1 MLPGR
6 LPAIWPAGATRGA
19 KYNKPPP
26 FPSSARSTTQ
36 PTADV
41 PILSLR
47 PIRPIQPTAR
57 ATAEYRRGAIVP
69 GSQSRRGS
77 GWLPPIA
84 RSQWRSHRA
93 PARIGR
99 HRAGLVRHPGEWWRP
114 SGPPG
119 TPTLRWQPGCPVAS
133 AGSTLFAAR
142 ASRLRITGL
151 CRLASCRHRA
161 APSGPSAASPPPRST
176 PGLGGREKLSSLR
189 SNSR

>member
-1 MLPGR
+1 MLLPTFSPLGPIAGIAFDARRPDLRRPGR
-6 LPAIWPAGATRGA
+6 PGKAPT
-19 KYNKPPP
+19 PPI
-26 FPSSARSTTQ
+26 
-36 PTADV
+36 ADQDQGE
-41 PILSLR
+41 S
-47 PIRPIQPTAR
+47 
-57 ATAEYRRGAIVP
+57 EYRRRAIVP

-84 RSQWRSHRA
+84 RIQWRSHRA
-93 PARIGR
+93 PSRIGR
-99 HRAGLVRHPGEWWRP
+99 HRAGLVRHRGEWWRP

-133 AGSTLFAAR
+133 AGSTRHGSTLSAAR